1 MRPPSQGM
9 KPYQAHYLSVCCVY
23 SFAGL
28 IRRTPPQTFSDTAIT
43 DSYSDTTFFPY
54 RCENAKVSKDESE
67 IEFYVPETF

>member
-1 MRPPSQGM
+1 MRPPSQGT
-9 KPYQAHYLSVCCVY
+9 KPYQAHYLNVCCVY

-43 DSYSDTTFFPY
+43 GRYSDTTFFLIDVKMP
-54 RCENAKVSKDESE
+54 RSAKDESE